1 MKNMNFIIKALL
13 NIDTFKNYKLYNSI
27 ENISFAATVG
37 FVSGAIYG
45 VEYYF
50 GSLVTGLIGLCVGGV
65 AGFTCDRV
73 LPLK

>member
-1 MKNMNFIIKALL
+1 MKMTCILKALL
-13 NIDTFKNYKLYNSI
+13 NIDKCKNYNLFNSI

-50 GSLVTGLIGLCVGGV
+50 GSLATGLIGLCVGGV
-65 AGFTCDRV
+65 AGFTFDRV

>member
-1 MKNMNFIIKALL
+1 MKNMNVIIKTLF
-13 NIDTFKNYKLYNSI
+13 NIDTCKKYNLYNSI
-27 ENISFAATVG
+27 DNISFAATVG